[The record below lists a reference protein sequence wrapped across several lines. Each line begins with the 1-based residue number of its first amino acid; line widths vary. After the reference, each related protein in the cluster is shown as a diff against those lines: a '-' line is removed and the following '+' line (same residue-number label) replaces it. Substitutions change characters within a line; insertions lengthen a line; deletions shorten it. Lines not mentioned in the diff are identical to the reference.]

1 VVQCMKALAK
11 SVLAIAAVCHVCR
24 YMGASHDQEVALT
37 LGMAYLAYW
46 VTGIPC
52 KGSGGHF
59 FVNTRRG

>member
-1 VVQCMKALAK
+1 
-11 SVLAIAAVCHVCR
+11 VCR

-52 KGSGGHF
+52 KGSGGWAC
-59 FVNTRRG
+59 VSSRGCVAYVALRTHSTNRQSSCK